1 MQIPANTPDDVRLFI
16 VKHLQTLASIRRRQ
30 AILSRALRDQRAG
43 ERLAIDLE
51 FIAKGLEQS
60 SITHKG

>member
-30 AILSRALRDQRAG
+30 AMMARALRDQRAG
-43 ERLAIDLE
+43 EKLATDLE
-51 FIAKGLEQS
+51 FVARQMEQS
-60 SITHKG
+60 YIVQRG